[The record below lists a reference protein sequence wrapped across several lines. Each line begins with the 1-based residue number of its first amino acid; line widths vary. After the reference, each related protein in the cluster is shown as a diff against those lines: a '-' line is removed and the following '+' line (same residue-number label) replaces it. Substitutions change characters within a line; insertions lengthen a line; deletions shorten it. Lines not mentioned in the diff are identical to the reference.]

1 MISPVNQLLLAAG
14 LLGTAALAPATG
26 LFAPASLTAGEAPS
40 AQYDID
46 VIHPEADSFSAF
58 QGRAVLVEFF
68 AHW

>member
-1 MISPVNQLLLAAG
+1 MISPVNQIILAAG

-26 LFAPASLTAGEAPS
+26 LFAPASVESSS
-40 AQYDID
+40 AKYDID